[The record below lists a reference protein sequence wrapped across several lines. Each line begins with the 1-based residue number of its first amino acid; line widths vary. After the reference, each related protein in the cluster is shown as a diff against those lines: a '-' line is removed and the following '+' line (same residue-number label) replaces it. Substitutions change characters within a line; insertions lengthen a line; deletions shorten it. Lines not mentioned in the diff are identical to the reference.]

1 MNQPKALIGSF
12 IQAVGTVTSAV
23 GSIPSLSD
31 KKQFALDLWGN
42 VLQATGNAL
51 EADAE
56 TSDTL
61 GVYGNEIQAIGNIT
75 VIAGLLNKEGNRLE
89 ITGNWLQSLGGLIS
103 FSDDWGDKH
112 SSALNPIG
120 NLLQA
125 IGNALQA
132 IGGIYEE
139 RGNKTEGQSLGIVG
153 SWVQAIGSILCFL
166 SQLERKAQS
175 ARLSAKS
182 AQAPPRRLVAAAVW
196 GGATRADGA
205 WS

>member
-12 IQAVGTVTSAV
+12 TQAIGTVTSAIA
-23 GSIPSLSD
+23 SIPSLSD

-56 TSDTL
+56 TPDTL

-75 VIAGLLNKEGNRLE
+75 VVAGLLSEEGRRLE

-103 FSDDWGDKH
+103 FIDDWEDKQ
-112 SSALNPIG
+112 SSVLSPIG
-120 NLLQA
+120 NLLQS

-132 IGGIYEE
+132 IGGVWEKQKGKEE
-139 RGNKTEGQSLGIVG
+139 GETIGIIG
-153 SWVQAIGSILCFL
+153 AWIQAIGSILCFL
-166 SQLERKAQS
+166 SQLEDR
-175 ARLSAKS
+175 
-182 AQAPPRRLVAAAVW
+182 
-196 GGATRADGA
+196 ATFITKE
-205 WS
+205 